1 MHGDDKAVRVV
12 GEDPY
17 THRGSRA
24 CVVAGVTVAVVAAV
38 APVYARGIRSAHLVL
53 VAGLEVRKTT
63 TTPQSRPFHRS
74 SSGQTPSPQTTPV
87 SRYSTVDL

>member
-1 MHGDDKAVRVV
+1 MRGDDKAVRVV

-38 APVYARGIRSAHLVL
+38 AVAPVYARGIRSAHLVL
-53 VAGLEVRKTT
+53 VVGLEVRKTT
-63 TTPQSRPFHRS
+63 TIPQSRLFHRS

-87 SRYSTVDL
+87 SHC